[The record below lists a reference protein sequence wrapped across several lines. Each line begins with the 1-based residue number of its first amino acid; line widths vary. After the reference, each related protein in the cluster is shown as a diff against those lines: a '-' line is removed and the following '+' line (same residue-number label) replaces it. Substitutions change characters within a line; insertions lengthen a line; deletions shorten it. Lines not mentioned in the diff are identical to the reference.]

1 MPHYPDYVKI
11 FSIIAHNRKLFFVCG
26 VDNEVAI
33 HAVEAY
39 VRKTWNKLPVVQSY
53 GYMVN
58 NGVSVRF
65 LHPHEDGVRCES
77 ESILWDY
84 YNGSIPESVYIFS
97 NEVGRSKN
105 EAFWKHYGMPNEVEI
120 SSTLDSVG
128 YTSSGRY
135 SSIESA
141 CA

>member
-11 FSIIAHNRKLFFVCG
+11 FSIIAHDRKLFFACG

-33 HAVEAY
+33 HIVEAY
-39 VRKTWNKLPVVQSY
+39 AKKTRNKSPIVQSY

-58 NGVSVRF
+58 NGASVRF

-84 YNGSIPESVYIFS
+84 YNGSIPESVYVFS

-105 EAFWKHYGMPNEVEI
+105 EAFWKHYGTPNEVEI